1 MVYAQ
6 KFTADDIH
14 LYFTADDRSAIF
26 ETMANLHRVREAIT
40 LGYLTDLLDDDEF
53 MLLYDNN
60 KPSNPEFQYYDYD
73 PFDLEDYNDD
83 ECNAYFR
90 FKKDD
95 LYRLKDALQIPER
108 IKCTNGYRVQGLEAI
123 CILLSRFAYPCRYG
137 DMVKT
142 FARDVPQ
149 LCTISTHMINF
160 VYSEHSYLVETLN
173 RFWLSSEHLMRYAS
187 AIHAKGA
194 ALKNCWGF
202 VDGTV
207 RPICRPKEYQRL
219 CYNGH
224 KRVHA
229 LKYQSVT
236 AANGLVA
243 NLFGPIEGRRHDC
256 FLLRESGLLTELEHR
271 SYDTLGNTLCIYGD
285 PAYPLRAHLQGPFKG
300 NLTNDQK
307 LYNHSMS
314 SVRVSVEW
322 VFGDMINFFKSTDFK
337 KNQKMGLSA
346 CGKMY
351 IVSGILTNA
360 HTCLYGNSTSKFFE
374 LEPPTFEQYFQR

>member
-14 LYFTADDRSAIF
+14 LYFTADDRSARF

-73 PFDLEDYNDD
+73 PSIWKIITMM
-83 ECNAYFR
+83 NATHTSDSLTVTAVAGGFSAVSPTPGQQYDSCFKPCAAGITAHCR
-90 FKKDD
+90 VRNHFVMTQCALHCGFKKDD

-194 ALKNCWGF
+194 ALKNCWG
-202 VDGTV
+202 
-207 RPICRPKEYQRL
+207 L
-219 CYNGH
+219 
-224 KRVHA
+224 
-229 LKYQSVT
+229 
-236 AANGLVA
+236 
-243 NLFGPIEGRRHDC
+243 
-256 FLLRESGLLTELEHR
+256 
-271 SYDTLGNTLCIYGD
+271 
-285 PAYPLRAHLQGPFKG
+285 
-300 NLTNDQK
+300 
-307 LYNHSMS
+307 
-314 SVRVSVEW
+314 
-322 VFGDMINFFKSTDFK
+322 
-337 KNQKMGLSA
+337 
-346 CGKMY
+346 
-351 IVSGILTNA
+351 
-360 HTCLYGNSTSKFFE
+360 
-374 LEPPTFEQYFQR
+374 